1 MMNWLAQPAVWRKAV
16 PRDLSLC
23 LYMCLLVFLTWTH
36 TVTWASN
43 RKCLHISLPSR
54 KEMNSK
60 SNKSPWK
67 TLFLL
72 GKLFF
77 PPYFGL
83 SLYFPTSSTF
93 DCPFWLSG
101 HYWVTGSTLDQSQA
115 RGLGFLRMNQASF
128 LGLGVGYG
136 TTQYKVGV
144 SWQGKRRKGFGWAM
158 RRVGHIF
165 ICIIFVYLISVYN
178 SDIKQENSEIIRRNT
193 TLTLSY

>member
-1 MMNWLAQPAVWRKAV
+1 MMNWLAQQAVWRKAV

-115 RGLGFLRMNQASF
+115 RGLVSLERIRLHSWDWGWDMGPLSTKLGSVGRERGERALAGQWGEWVTFLSA
-128 LGLGVGYG
+128 
-136 TTQYKVGV
+136 
-144 SWQGKRRKGFGWAM
+144 
-158 RRVGHIF
+158 
-165 ICIIFVYLISVYN
+165 
-178 SDIKQENSEIIRRNT
+178 
-193 TLTLSY
+193 